1 MDTLTQIKNP
11 TSGRWDDIFL
21 WNFRTSKE
29 FSTSTVCVIYP
40 RPHFVPRRP
49 NRHHLHIPC
58 GARGWEHK
66 SEEYLNLTL
75 LSNASWPTFITI
87 TRSLGLS
94 ILCPCSPEA
103 ITPIVPK
110 EIKVLK
116 FNLFL
121 SLFFSQPFAS
131 ARIETES
138 IRSKSSRDKECIQ
151 DEIMW
156 RGGGWGGCS
165 QWNLWECTFC

>member
-1 MDTLTQIKNP
+1 MIYFYE
-11 TSGRWDDIFL
+11 TSGLLKNFL
-21 WNFRTSKE
+21 
-29 FSTSTVCVIYP
+29 TSTICVIYP

-66 SEEYLNLTL
+66 SEEYLNLTQ

-94 ILCPCSPEA
+94 ILCPRSPEA
-103 ITPIVPK
+103 ITPIVLK

-121 SLFFSQPFAS
+121 SLFFSQPFA
-131 ARIETES
+131 
-138 IRSKSSRDKECIQ
+138 CQCQ
-151 DEIMW
+151 D
-156 RGGGWGGCS
+156 
-165 QWNLWECTFC
+165 